1 MIAIGYDIGSSFVK
15 AALVDTETGKSIER
29 VRVPETEIP
38 MIANEIGWAE
48 QDPGLWWEYLCDAT
62 KSLIKKANIKADQIS
77 SIGISYQMH
86 GLVLVDTNK
95 KLLRDAII
103 WCDSRAVDIGKKA
116 AQELGEEKYGKHLL
130 NSPGN
135 FTASKLKWVKENEK
149 KIFDRTSYFM
159 LPGDY
164 IAFKLT
170 LSLIHI

>member
-29 VRVPETEIP
+29 VRVPEVEIP

-62 KSLIKKANIKADQIS
+62 KSLIKKANIKAKQIS

-86 GLVLVDTNK
+86 GLVLVDENINP
-95 KLLRDAII
+95 LR
-103 WCDSRAVDIGKKA
+103 
-116 AQELGEEKYGKHLL
+116 
-130 NSPGN
+130 
-135 FTASKLKWVKENEK
+135 
-149 KIFDRTSYFM
+149 
-159 LPGDY
+159 
-164 IAFKLT
+164 